1 MLLRRPTRSLDSM
14 IKLNIPFSLSKLI
27 LEFIQFKKDPLSVL
41 FVIESSL
48 NVIIIQNNHKTQS
61 SFKRNKLKSFQQTL
75 LPFKFLFISIL

>member
-27 LEFIQFKKDPLSVL
+27 LEFVQFKKDSLSLL

-75 LPFKFLFISIL
+75 LPFKFHFISIL